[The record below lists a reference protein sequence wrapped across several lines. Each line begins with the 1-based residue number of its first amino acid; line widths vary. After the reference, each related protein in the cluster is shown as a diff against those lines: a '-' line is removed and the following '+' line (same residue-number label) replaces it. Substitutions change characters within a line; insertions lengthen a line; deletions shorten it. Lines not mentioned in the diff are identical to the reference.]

1 MRLDL
6 WIRDDAG
13 GKPSVF
19 DRATAFTQPGAV
31 CSTLSDRRDEGR
43 LLAVSELLGR
53 VLHDLLERLEGT
65 DVRRVPLHAV
75 DIDAGGVV
83 TADIDALRRDDAAW
97 AYARLARG
105 FESMQR
111 VFSVGLQ
118 IALLLGPGLVERLDV
133 RLGRMIQAAVAV
145 ADARPEMH
153 TALAY
158 EGPRWSDWKA
168 LLLYGRCG
176 SFSRDSS
183 AAVRIP
189 RGEAFDLLRRVEREA
204 GWTEELRYRARRRI
218 ADCAVPRFE
227 EPFML
232 GCTPSMQ
239 RTVEYIQLAGPAS
252 VATPPN
258 EDVRF
263 QIGL

>member
-1 MRLDL
+1 MRLDR
-6 WIRDDAG
+6 WIRDDEG
-13 GKPSVF
+13 GKASAF
-19 DRATAFTQPGAV
+19 DRASAFAQPGVV
-31 CSTLSDRRDEGR
+31 CSTLADGRDEGR
-43 LLAVSELLGR
+43 LLAASELLGR
-53 VLHDLLERLEGT
+53 VLHDLLEQLEGT

-75 DIDAGGVV
+75 ELDGKGGV
-83 TADIDALRRDDAAW
+83 TADLDAMRRDDASW
-97 AYARLARG
+97 AYASLARG

-111 VFSVGLQ
+111 VFSVAVQ
-118 IALLLGPGLVERLDV
+118 IALLLGPELVDRLDV
-133 RLGRMIQAAVAV
+133 RLGRMIHAAVAV
-145 ADARPEMH
+145 PDARPDMH

-168 LLLYGRCG
+168 MLLYGRCG

-183 AAVRIP
+183 AAVRIH

-204 GWTEELRYRARRRI
+204 GWTEEMRYRARRRI

-239 RTVEYIQLAGPAS
+239 RTVEYIQLAGPAH
-252 VATPPN
+252 VGTPPR

-263 QIGL
+263 QPGL